1 MTCNQICIAITEPHF
16 SHLFPWI
23 ERTVESKDYLEWRK
37 ESSYLPKVPKEKPIT
52 EIATEYLKRNFN
64 DLNHVICLPPL
75 RIDEGMNTPSVS
87 QLFTKLFTKKLKS
100 GIRAVLSDYDLYQ
113 HATLLNFKCQRCVTQ
128 KSSNRVVI
136 FYSKLN
142 LILIVRVAS
151 SDSINEEC
159 KNCSSDVKYF
169 ISVNRPVIEE
179 KTVTILG
186 VVACTLVERKNL
198 KKTLTLQ
205 FSPKFE
211 LYDVLFICK
220 DDLESCQTLNSWW
233 RSKFVE
239 YCSDKIS
246 QKDMDNE
253 HVRQSDEATFKLIIG
268 LTMLIIAKCDE
279 NLPTLES
286 DTQKQIK
293 TMILNPEQI
302 KARDGEEL
310 KKIITGG
317 FGSGKSVVGKE
328 IVKRCYAKA
337 LKLQEKSILYY
348 ICCDH
353 FSLFQCE
360 MKEFTD
366 SLKKDSNTNV
376 KIVCENLLVLWQRM
390 CKDQEMS
397 EYNEISLPK
406 LLQYYSE
413 KSSDKVNFV
422 LDELPGEYV
431 KEKDANQL
439 KELFSSTLKESLVVF
454 IPKSIVKNRFLNMG
468 DEKQKLESNCFD
480 EEKVGMKNITL
491 KLSMRVTN
499 YIQSLIDSAQETIS
513 KSITVL
519 HQPINNS
526 GQLSKSTHE
535 KYNESNTNNKTL
547 DDSKFGVSPQDTV
560 KKSSTALD
568 QQKTGSIKKYTKVV
582 KPLEN
587 IAFHDEHSTT
597 QEEDISRV
605 QLKDNGTTV
614 TDYYDYDLDPGA
626 KTIANR
632 QENVESNNYI
642 ETQFVFNPSVIGH
655 SIKGEKPTII
665 VLPTLNLTEERSIK
679 ILSVVLEKIFFKNVR
694 GTSVIC
700 NNMEEVQLVA
710 YAIGSIENYKAVVY
724 SPHLQKCS
732 PTMEEKIFVTEK
744 LMKSKNNVLV
754 ADSRAMCGEESEVV
768 IVFTNPEEYY
778 LRHVIADVCARC
790 NSYLIVMVLPS
801 EIKVSQKTGTIKE
814 VIDNWELKDLVQK
827 IKVEINN
834 DENQLIRLK
843 DCSWYINDQC
853 IEFKDRAVKK
863 KFISYT
869 EGKQLKI
876 NDENNAV

>member
-1 MTCNQICIAITEPHF
+1 MTCNQICIAIPEPHF
-16 SHLFPWI
+16 SNLFPWV
-23 ERTVESKDYLEWRK
+23 RTNEIVNPTEELKDYLDWRK
-37 ESSYLPKVPKEKPIT
+37 NTSTLPKISKEKRIT
-52 EIATEYLKRNFN
+52 EIAIDYLERNFN
-64 DLNHVICLPPL
+64 GLSLFCFPSL
-75 RIDEGMNTPSVS
+75 RINKEMNTPSVS
-87 QLFTKLFTKKLKS
+87 RLFTELFKEELKD
-100 GIRAVLSDYDLYQ
+100 GIRAVLFDYNLHQ
-113 HATLLNFKCQRCVTQ
+113 HADLLNFKPQGYITQ

-151 SDSINEEC
+151 SDSISEESV
-159 KNCSSDVKYF
+159 NCSSDVKYF
-169 ISVNRPVIEE
+169 ISVIRSVIEE

-186 VVACTLVERKNL
+186 VVACTSVERNDL
-198 KKTLTLQ
+198 KKTLILQ
-205 FSPKFE
+205 FSSKFE

-220 DDLESCQTLNSWW
+220 DDLKSYKTLNSWW

-246 QKDMDNE
+246 QKDKDNE

-293 TMILNPEQI
+293 TMILDPEQMN
-302 KARDGEEL
+302 ARDDEEL
-310 KKIITGG
+310 KKIIIGG
-317 FGSGKSVVGKE
+317 FGSGKSVVGRE
-328 IVKRCYAKA
+328 IVKSCYENSA
-337 LKLQEKSILYY
+337 EMSTLYY

-360 MKEFTD
+360 MKKFTD
-366 SLKKDSNTNV
+366 SLKKDSNTNF
-376 KIVCENLLVLWQRM
+376 KIVCENLLALWQSM

-397 EYNEISLPK
+397 ENNEISLPK
-406 LLQYYSE
+406 ILQYYSE

-439 KELFSSTLKESLVVF
+439 KELFSLTLKESLVVF
-454 IPKSIVKNRFLNMG
+454 IPKSIVKNRSLYMG

-491 KLSMRVTN
+491 EKSMRVTKR
-499 YIQSLIDSAQETIS
+499 IQSLIDSAQDTIS
-513 KSITVL
+513 KSNTVL
-519 HQPINNS
+519 HQPINNFD
-526 GQLSKSTHE
+526 QLSKIKSTHE
-535 KYNESNTNNKTL
+535 QYNESNTNIKSL
-547 DDSKFGVSPQDTV
+547 DECKFGVSAQDTV
-560 KKSSTALD
+560 KKSSTDLD
-568 QQKTGSIKKYTKVV
+568 QQKTGSIKKFKKIL

-587 IAFHDEHSTT
+587 IDFHAAHNTT
-597 QEEDISRV
+597 QEEGISRV
-605 QLKDNGTTV
+605 QPKVNATSVIG
-614 TDYYDYDLDPGA
+614 YHDYDLDQGA
-626 KTIANR
+626 SIIMNSQK
-632 QENVESNNYI
+632 VVKSNSYL
-642 ETQFVFNPSVIGH
+642 ETEFIFKSSIVGH
-655 SIKGEKPTII
+655 SIEGEKPKII
-665 VLPTLNLTEERSIK
+665 FLPILNLTEERSGK
-679 ILSVVLEKIFFKNVR
+679 ILSVVFEKICFKNVR

-700 NNMEEVQLVA
+700 NNMEEVRLVA
-710 YAIGSIENYKAVVY
+710 YAIDNIENYQAVIY

-732 PTMEEKIFVTEK
+732 PTMEEKIFVTK
-744 LMKSKNNVLV
+744 QLMESKKNVLV
-754 ADSRAMCGEESEVV
+754 ADSRAMCGAESEVV

-801 EIKVSQKTGTIKE
+801 ENKVSRNAGTIKE
-814 VIDNWELKDLVQK
+814 VIDNWVLKDIVQK
-827 IKVEINN
+827 IQVEI
-834 DENQLIRLK
+834 K
-843 DCSWYINDQC
+843 DYCCYINDQC

-863 KFISYT
+863 NFINYT
-869 EGKQLKI
+869 EDKYLKI

>member
-1 MTCNQICIAITEPHF
+1 M
-16 SHLFPWI
+16 
-23 ERTVESKDYLEWRK
+23 
-37 ESSYLPKVPKEKPIT
+37 
-52 EIATEYLKRNFN
+52 
-64 DLNHVICLPPL
+64 
-75 RIDEGMNTPSVS
+75 
-87 QLFTKLFTKKLKS
+87 
-100 GIRAVLSDYDLYQ
+100 
-113 HATLLNFKCQRCVTQ
+113 
-128 KSSNRVVI
+128 
-136 FYSKLN
+136 
-142 LILIVRVAS
+142 
-151 SDSINEEC
+151 
-159 KNCSSDVKYF
+159 
-169 ISVNRPVIEE
+169 
-179 KTVTILG
+179 
-186 VVACTLVERKNL
+186 
-198 KKTLTLQ
+198 
-205 FSPKFE
+205 
-211 LYDVLFICK
+211 
-220 DDLESCQTLNSWW
+220 
-233 RSKFVE
+233 E
-239 YCSDKIS
+239 YCSKKLS
-246 QKDMDNE
+246 QKNTDNE
-253 HVRQSDEATFKLIIG
+253 HVRQSDVATFKLIIG

-293 TMILNPEQI
+293 TMILNPEQMN
-302 KARDGEEL
+302 ARDDEEL

-328 IVKRCYAKA
+328 IVKSCYENSA
-337 LKLQEKSILYY
+337 EMSTLYY

-360 MKEFTD
+360 MKEFSD
-366 SLKKDSNTNV
+366 GLKKDSNANV
-376 KIVCENLLVLWQRM
+376 EIVCENLLALWRSM
-390 CKDQEMS
+390 CDNREIS
-397 EYNEISLPK
+397 ENNEISLRN

-413 KSSDKVNFV
+413 KSSGKVNFV

-431 KEKDANQL
+431 KEKDANDL

-454 IPKSIVKNRFLNMG
+454 IPKSIVKNQFLNMG

-480 EEKVGMKNITL
+480 KEKIGMKNLTL
-491 KLSMRVTN
+491 EKSMRVTN
-499 YIQSLIDSAQETIS
+499 CIQSLIDSAQDTIS
-513 KSITVL
+513 KSNTVL
-519 HQPINNS
+519 HQPNNGL
-526 GQLSKSTHE
+526 GQSSKIESSHK

-547 DDSKFGVSPQDTV
+547 DDSKFGVSAQDTV

-587 IAFHDEHSTT
+587 SDFHDEHSTT

-605 QLKDNGTTV
+605 QLKDDGTTV

-642 ETQFVFNPSVIGH
+642 ETQFVFRPSVIGH
-655 SIKGEKPTII
+655 SIKGEKPKII

-679 ILSVVLEKIFFKNVR
+679 ILSVVLEKICFKNVR

-700 NNMEEVQLVA
+700 NNMEEIRLVA
-710 YAIGSIENYKAVVY
+710 YAIGNIENYIAVVY
-724 SPHLQKCS
+724 SPHLQKYS
-732 PTMEEKIFVTEK
+732 PTMKEKILVTKE
-744 LMKSKNNVLV
+744 LMKSKKNVLV
-754 ADSRAMCGEESEVV
+754 ADSRAMCGAESEVV

-814 VIDNWELKDLVQK
+814 VIENWELKDLVQK

-834 DENQLIRLK
+834 DENQLFRLK
-843 DCSWYINDQC
+843 DCSFYINDQC

-863 KFISYT
+863 NFISFT
-869 EGKQLKI
+869 EGRQLKI